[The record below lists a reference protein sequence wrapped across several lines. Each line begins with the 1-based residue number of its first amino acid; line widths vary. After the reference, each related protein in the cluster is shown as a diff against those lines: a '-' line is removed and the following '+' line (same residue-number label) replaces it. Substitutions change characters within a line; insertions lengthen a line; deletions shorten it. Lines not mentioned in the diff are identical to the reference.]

1 MIMLLPDSLK
11 SKWGG
16 GGGGVVVRQELVVN
30 KSSTAYKRN
39 L

>member
-1 MIMLLPDSLK
+1 MIMLLLDSLK

-16 GGGGVVVRQELVVN
+16 GRGVVVRQELIVN
-30 KSSTAYKRN
+30 KSSTAYWRI